1 MRNDQ
6 QEKVLLERC
15 SKGDREAFSFLY
27 IEYLQPLYRHTY
39 LFLKCRESSEEIVQD
54 VFIKLWEK
62 RADLIKIKSF
72 RSYVYH
78 MTKNMVM
85 DHIRRS
91 HMEYKALNR
100 IQPQSDISE
109 NTSENLL
116 IYKDYLGIAQEAINQ
131 LTEKR
136 RTIFLMRTQQD
147 LSIDQIA
154 ADLHISR
161 SVVKKQYY
169 TSVTLVREHIEKQT
183 QLTSGMLIAVA
194 FFF

>member
-154 ADLHISR
+154 ADLQISR

-183 QLTSGMLIAVA
+183 QLTSGMLIAIAV
-194 FFF
+194 FF